1 LPRLVCISDTH
12 LAEPDL
18 PEGDILIHAGDLTF
32 KGRPEELGRQCNWLK
47 KHVARYKAVLLA
59 PGNHD
64 WGFEKNYSLYKHQY
78 KDAGITVLNDDG
90 VEVEGI
96 KFWGS
101 PITPFFCDW
110 AFNRHPEDIGRHWS
124 LIPDDVQALITH
136 GPPYGILDGVPSHEK
151 TVIGYDKHYRPMY
164 AKKLA
169 DVRHVGC
176 PTLLERI
183 KELKQLKLHVFGH
196 VHEGYGQEE
205 HFGVKFVNAS
215 IMDED
220 YRPVNKPIVVDL
232 AG

>member
-1 LPRLVCISDTH
+1 MPRLVLISDTH

-18 PEGDILIHAGDLTF
+18 PDGDILIHAGDLTF
-32 KGRPEELGRQCNWLK
+32 KGRPEELSRQCYWLK
-47 KHVARYKAVLLA
+47 KHVTRYKAVLLI

-64 WGFEKNYSLYKHQY
+64 WGFQTDYSLYKHQFK
-78 KDAGITVLNDDG
+78 KDGITVLNDDG

-110 AFNRHPEDIGRHWS
+110 AFNRHPEDIGRHWDM
-124 LIPDDVQALITH
+124 IPDDVQVLITH
-136 GPPYGILDGVPSHEK
+136 GPPHGILDGVPSHEK
-151 TVIGYDKHYRPMY
+151 IKIGYDKHYRPMY
-164 AKKLA
+164 AKKFT

-196 VHEGYGQEE
+196 VHEGYGEAE

-220 YRPVNKPIVVDL
+220 YRPVNRPIVVEI
-232 AG
+232 